1 MEIQRRRTGACLAR
15 ASAFA
20 CLLLA
25 AAAATAATAGPK
37 PVESA
42 AAEQAAP
49 RFDVLEY
56 RVEGNTSL
64 PAVDIERAVYP
75 HLGPEKTV
83 EDVEKARQ
91 SLERAYQKAGYLTV
105 LVDIPEQKVES
116 GVVRLRVTEGK
127 VARLRVTGSRYY
139 SAGYIRKSV
148 PELQEGSVPN
158 FPQVQEQL
166 GQLARTPD
174 RKVTPVLRPGET
186 PGTLDV
192 ELKVEDELPLH
203 GSLELNNRQTPNT
216 KPLRLSAFLRYDNLW
231 QLGHSIS
238 LQYQTAPQETSQLQ
252 AYSGS
257 YVLPVDQSGS
267 VLALYAVNSNSDV
280 TALGSTDVIGKGTIL
295 GARYVLPFR
304 SMANYYRSLTVG
316 IDHKDFDETV
326 ALGADEFETPISYV
340 PVIMEYRLS
349 LTGEQRSHAGSI
361 SLNAAPRGFFGNNDE
376 EFESKR
382 IGANSSYVYLRGDW
396 RSEQRL
402 GSTWAVVGRLAGQVA
417 SEPLISNEQYA
428 IGGADSVRGYLE
440 AEALGDNGLVGNLE
454 LRQALPLLGAFD
466 GWVKSWEGLAF
477 ADAGAV
483 RIVDA
488 APGQTNHY
496 DFYSVGLGL
505 RASGSRYWD
514 AALDLAVPLHDGPE
528 TNEGDTRVLFS
539 VAAKF

>member
-304 SMANYYRSLTVG
+304 SMANYYHSLTVG